1 MLTSDK
7 LSLFHYVY
15 GPLIQ
20 HPTAES
26 GENLIASGLRI
37 EIRIE
42 RKKKDKQL
50 TKTYKIVLNA
60 RVSRFVKTNASPK
73 DSMMVMN
80 RTKNMT
86 VMAVVKN
93 ETKLLVHNNIL

>member
-15 GPLIQ
+15 GPFIQ
-20 HPTAES
+20 HPPAES
-26 GENLIASGLRI
+26 GENLIASG
-37 EIRIE
+37 IRIE

-93 ETKLLVHNNIL
+93 ETELLVHNNIL